1 MNISDNVEAEVIR
14 QYELGYPLKMIEAYY
29 AESRGIL
36 HTKAV
41 HEVERIIYTHLL
53 AQKHKEDRT

>member
-29 AESRGIL
+29 AESRGML
-36 HTKAV
+36 RVKAA

-53 AQKHKEDRT
+53 AQKHKED